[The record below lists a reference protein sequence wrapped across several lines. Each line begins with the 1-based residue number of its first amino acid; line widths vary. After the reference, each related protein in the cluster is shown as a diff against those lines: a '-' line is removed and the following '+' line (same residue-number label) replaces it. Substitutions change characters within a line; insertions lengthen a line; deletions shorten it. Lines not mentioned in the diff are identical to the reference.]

1 MSTLLV
7 NMILVVLYTYFGYF
21 VAVILLGK
29 IIRKKV
35 LKSEIQP
42 HVTMLIAAY
51 NEESGIAKKITD
63 TLNLSYPKEKLRI
76 VVVSDGSTD
85 KTDEIVNSFANEGVE
100 LFRVEGR
107 VGKTEARNVAMAA
120 ITGEIIIFSDATTDY
135 KEDLIQKMVRNFA
148 DPKVGMVTGHLIY
161 RDSSNSQMG
170 TGQKLYWK
178 YESMIKKAQTSMGTL
193 TGSVGCVTA
202 FRKELYTPLPN
213 NIIEDFTGPLMLV
226 MKGFRVVYEE
236 EAMCFEDTTKKAAN
250 EWNMRV
256 RVIRGG
262 MSGMLYARKILNPIA
277 YPIPFFQLLSHKI
290 LRWAI
295 PVMIIGAFVIS
306 NYLVWVDPT
315 NIPAVVFLGLQL
327 MFYLV
332 ALFAFALERKGIHNR
347 LAAIPLYFLILNAAS
362 LVALVKTITTNL
374 ESTWETQREG

>member
-1 MSTLLV
+1 MSTILV
-7 NMILVVLYTYFGYF
+7 NLILIVLYTYFGYF

-29 IIRKKV
+29 LIRRKV
-35 LKSEIQP
+35 HKNDIQP

-51 NEESGIAKKITD
+51 NEEKGIAQKIEE
-63 TLNLSYPKEKLRI
+63 TLNLNYPKEKFRI
-76 VVVSDGSTD
+76 IVVSDGSTD
-85 KTDEIVNSFANEGVE
+85 GTDEIVKSYAAKGVE

-120 ITGEIIIFSDATTDY
+120 IEGEIIIFSDATTTY
-135 KEDLIQKMVRNFA
+135 KEDTVQKMVRNFA

-161 RDSSNSQMG
+161 RDSTNTQMG

-178 YESMIKKAQTSMGTL
+178 YESTIKKAQTSMGTL

-202 FRKELYTPLPN
+202 FRKELYTPLPE

-236 EAMCFEDTTKKAAN
+236 EALCFEDTTKKVAN

-262 MSGMLYARKILNPIA
+262 MTGMLHARKILNPVA
-277 YPIPFFQLLSHKI
+277 YPIPFFQLISHKI
-290 LRWAI
+290 LRWLI
-295 PVMIIGAFVIS
+295 PVFIISLFVIN
-306 NYLVWVDPT
+306 NYAVWADPQ
-315 NIPAVVFLGLQL
+315 NVFAVVLLVLQFL
-327 MFYLV
+327 FYFI
-332 ALFAFALERKGIHNR
+332 ALCAYALEKNGIHNR

-362 LVALVKTITTNL
+362 LVALVKTITSNL

>member
-1 MSTLLV
+1 MSTLVV
-7 NMILVVLYTYFGYF
+7 NLILLVLYTYFGYF
-21 VAVILLGK
+21 IAVILLGK
-29 IIRKKV
+29 VIRRKV
-35 LKSEIQP
+35 HKSDIQP

-51 NEESGIAKKITD
+51 NEEKGIALKIED
-63 TLNLSYPKEKLRI
+63 SLKLNYPQDKLRI

-85 KTDEIVNSFANEGVE
+85 GTDEIVKSYAAQGVE

-120 ITGEIIIFSDATTDY
+120 LEGEIIIFSDATTTY
-135 KEDLIQKMVRNFA
+135 KEDLIEKMVRNFA

-161 RDSSNSQMG
+161 RDSTNTQMG

-178 YESMIKKAQTSMGTL
+178 YESTIKKAQTSMGTL

-202 FRKELYTPLPN
+202 FRKELYTPLPE

-236 EAMCFEDTTKKAAN
+236 EALCFEDTTKKAAN

-262 MSGMLYARKILNPIA
+262 MSGMLHARKILNPIA
-277 YPIPFFQLLSHKI
+277 YPIPFFQLVSHKI
-290 LRWAI
+290 LRWLI
-295 PVMIIGAFVIS
+295 PVFIISLFFVS
-306 NYLVWVDPT
+306 NYMVWLDPKNVYSMT
-315 NIPAVVFLGLQL
+315 LLILQL
-327 MFYLV
+327 MFYFTAV
-332 ALFAFALERKGIHNR
+332 CAYALEKKGIHNR

-362 LVALVKTITTNL
+362 LVALVKTLTSNL
-374 ESTWETQREG
+374 EATWETHREG

>member
-1 MSTLLV
+1 MSTLVV
-7 NMILVVLYTYFGYF
+7 NLILLVLYTYFGYF
-21 VAVILLGK
+21 IAVILLGK
-29 IIRKKV
+29 VIRRKV
-35 LKSEIQP
+35 HKSDIKP

-51 NEESGIAKKITD
+51 NEEKGIALKIED
-63 TLNLSYPKEKLRI
+63 SLKLNYPQDKLRI

-85 KTDEIVNSFANEGVE
+85 GTDEIVKSYAAQGVE

-107 VGKTEARNVAMAA
+107 VGKTEARNVALAA
-120 ITGEIIIFSDATTDY
+120 IDGEIIIFSDATTTY
-135 KEDLIQKMVRNFA
+135 KEDLIEKMVRNFA

-161 RDSSNSQMG
+161 RDSTNTQMG

-178 YESMIKKAQTSMGTL
+178 YESTIKKAQTSMGTL

-202 FRKELYTPLPN
+202 FRKELYTPLPE

-236 EAMCFEDTTKKAAN
+236 EALCFEDTTKKAAN

-262 MSGMLYARKILNPIA
+262 MSGMLHARKILNPIA
-277 YPIPFFQLLSHKI
+277 YPIPFFQLVSHKI
-290 LRWAI
+290 LRWLI
-295 PVMIIGAFVIS
+295 PVFIISLFLVS
-306 NYLVWVDPT
+306 NYMVWLDPKNVYSMT
-315 NIPAVVFLGLQL
+315 LLILQL
-327 MFYLV
+327 MFYFTAV
-332 ALFAFALERKGIHNR
+332 CAYALEKKGIHNR

-362 LVALVKTITTNL
+362 LVALVKTLTSNL
-374 ESTWETQREG
+374 EATWETHREG

>member
-1 MSTLLV
+1 MSTLVV
-7 NMILVVLYTYFGYF
+7 NLILLVLYTYFGYF
-21 VAVILLGK
+21 IAVIFLGK
-29 IIRKKV
+29 VIRRKV
-35 LKSEIQP
+35 HKSDIKP

-51 NEESGIAKKITD
+51 NEEKGIALKIED
-63 TLNLSYPKEKLRI
+63 SLKLNYPQDKLRI

-85 KTDEIVNSFANEGVE
+85 GTDEIVKSYAAQGVE

-107 VGKTEARNVAMAA
+107 VGKTEARNVALAA
-120 ITGEIIIFSDATTDY
+120 IDGEIIIFSDATTTY
-135 KEDLIQKMVRNFA
+135 KEDLIEKMVRNFA

-161 RDSSNSQMG
+161 RDSTNTQMG

-178 YESMIKKAQTSMGTL
+178 YESTIKKAQTSMGTL

-202 FRKELYTPLPN
+202 FRKELYTPLPE

-236 EAMCFEDTTKKAAN
+236 EALCFEDTTKKAAN

-262 MSGMLYARKILNPIA
+262 MSGMLHARKILNPIA
-277 YPIPFFQLLSHKI
+277 YPIPFFQLVSHKI
-290 LRWAI
+290 LRWLI
-295 PVMIIGAFVIS
+295 PVFIISLFLVS
-306 NYLVWVDPT
+306 NYMVWLDPKNVYSMT
-315 NIPAVVFLGLQL
+315 LLILQL
-327 MFYLV
+327 MFYFTAV
-332 ALFAFALERKGIHNR
+332 CAYALEKKGIHNR

-362 LVALVKTITTNL
+362 LVALVKTLTSNL
-374 ESTWETQREG
+374 EATWETHREG

>member
-1 MSTLLV
+1 MSTLVV
-7 NMILVVLYTYFGYF
+7 NLILLVLYTYFGYF
-21 VAVILLGK
+21 IAVILLGK
-29 IIRKKV
+29 VIRRKV
-35 LKSEIQP
+35 HKSDIQP

-51 NEESGIAKKITD
+51 NEEKGIALKIED
-63 TLNLSYPKEKLRI
+63 SLKLNYPQHKLRI

-85 KTDEIVNSFANEGVE
+85 GTDEIVKSYAAQGVE

-120 ITGEIIIFSDATTDY
+120 LEGETIIFSDATTTY
-135 KEDLIQKMVRNFA
+135 KEDLIEKMVRNFA

-161 RDSSNSQMG
+161 RDSTNTQMG

-178 YESMIKKAQTSMGTL
+178 YESTIKKAQTSMGTL

-202 FRKELYTPLPN
+202 FRKELYTPLPE

-236 EAMCFEDTTKKAAN
+236 EALCFEDTTKKAAN

-262 MSGMLYARKILNPIA
+262 MSGMLHARKILNPIA
-277 YPIPFFQLLSHKI
+277 YPIPFFQLVSHKI
-290 LRWAI
+290 LRWLI
-295 PVMIIGAFVIS
+295 PVFIISLFLVS
-306 NYLVWVDPT
+306 NYMVWLDPKNVYSMT
-315 NIPAVVFLGLQL
+315 LLILQL
-327 MFYLV
+327 MFYFT
-332 ALFAFALERKGIHNR
+332 AACAYALEKKGIHNR

-362 LVALVKTITTNL
+362 LVALVKTLTSNL
-374 ESTWETQREG
+374 EATWETHREG

>member
-7 NMILVVLYTYFGYF
+7 NLILLVLYTYFGYF

-35 LKSEIQP
+35 HKSDIKP

-51 NEESGIAKKITD
+51 NEEIGIAQKIED
-63 TLNLSYPKEKLRI
+63 SLGLSYPKEKLRI

-85 KTDEIVNSFANEGVE
+85 ATDEIVKSYASQGVE

-107 VGKTEARNVAMAA
+107 VGKTEARNIAMAA
-120 ITGEIIIFSDATTDY
+120 IQGEIIIFSDATTAY
-135 KEDLIQKMVRNFA
+135 KEDLVEKLVRNFA
-148 DPKVGMVTGHLIY
+148 DPRVGMVTGHLIY
-161 RDSSNSQMG
+161 RDSSNTQMG

-178 YESMIKKAQTSMGTL
+178 YESTIKKAQTSMGTL

-202 FRKELYTPLPN
+202 FRKELYTPLPE

-226 MKGFRVVYEE
+226 MKGYRVVYEE
-236 EAMCFEDTTKKAAN
+236 EALCFEDTTKKAKH

-256 RVIRGG
+256 RVVRGG
-262 MSGMLYARKILNPIA
+262 MTGMVHAKKILNPIT
-277 YPIPFFQLLSHKI
+277 YPIPFFQLVSHKI
-290 LRWAI
+290 LRWLI
-295 PVMIIGAFVIS
+295 PVIIISLFVIN
-306 NYLVWVDPT
+306 NYLVWSDPK
-315 NIPAVVFLGLQL
+315 NIYAVVLLVIQL
-327 MFYLV
+327 AFYLI
-332 ALFAFALERKGIHNR
+332 AACAYALERNGIHNR

-362 LVALVKTITTNL
+362 LVALVKTITGNL
-374 ESTWETQREG
+374 ESTWETTREG

>member
-1 MSTLLV
+1 MSTLVV
-7 NMILVVLYTYFGYF
+7 NLILLVLYTYFGYF
-21 VAVILLGK
+21 IAVILLGK
-29 IIRKKV
+29 VIRRKV
-35 LKSEIQP
+35 HKSDIKP

-51 NEESGIAKKITD
+51 NEEKGIALKIED
-63 TLNLSYPKEKLRI
+63 SLKLNYPQDKLRI

-85 KTDEIVNSFANEGVE
+85 GTDEIVKSYAAQGVE

-120 ITGEIIIFSDATTDY
+120 IEGEIIIFSDATTTY
-135 KEDLIQKMVRNFA
+135 KEDLIEKMVRNFA

-161 RDSSNSQMG
+161 RDSTNTQMG

-178 YESMIKKAQTSMGTL
+178 YESTIKKAQTSMGTL

-202 FRKELYTPLPN
+202 FRKELYTPLPE

-236 EAMCFEDTTKKAAN
+236 EALCFEDTTKKAAN

-262 MSGMLYARKILNPIA
+262 MSGMLHARKILNPIA
-277 YPIPFFQLLSHKI
+277 YPIPFFQLVSHKI
-290 LRWAI
+290 LRWLI
-295 PVMIIGAFVIS
+295 PVFIISLFVVS
-306 NYLVWVDPT
+306 NYMVWLDPKNVYSMT
-315 NIPAVVFLGLQL
+315 LLILQL
-327 MFYLV
+327 MFYFTAV
-332 ALFAFALERKGIHNR
+332 CAYALEKKGIHNR

-362 LVALVKTITTNL
+362 LVALVKTLTSNL
-374 ESTWETQREG
+374 EATWETHREG

>member
-35 LKSEIQP
+35 LKNEIEP

-51 NEESGIAKKITD
+51 NEEKGIAQKITD
-63 TLNLSYPKEKLRI
+63 TLNLNYPKEKLRI

-85 KTDEIVNSFANEGVE
+85 GTDEIVRSFANEGVE

-120 ITGEIIIFSDATTDY
+120 LEGEIIIFSDATTAY

-262 MSGMLYARKILNPIA
+262 MSGMLHARKILNPIA
-277 YPIPFFQLLSHKI
+277 YPIPFFQLMSHKI
-290 LRWAI
+290 LRWTLPI
-295 PVMIIGAFVIS
+295 VIIGAFFIS

-315 NIPAVVFLGLQL
+315 NMPAAIFLGLQI